1 MVGVSLPNFNPF
13 DPKSDFLAAMRG
25 RGLALRPLEHLRADG
40 HIHRCDVP
48 AKGSAG
54 SYDGSYCLHIH
65 DNWASGWFTNWIDGR
80 GAESWHSYRDRNALT
95 PKEWEEIREAEEHAR
110 SESEAELA
118 KLRIL
123 ARKKARSMWNDARE
137 ASSSHPYCKRK
148 RLKPDGLRMWQF
160 KDGDNPL
167 LVPMRDKNGKL
178 VNLQFIHED
187 SSKHGLKGG
196 PQKDV
201 HYWINKPDKSRDD
214 RSIYVCEGWATGE
227 TIFQATGNPTIL
239 AFNSANLPSVAL
251 WVHQRYPANNIIIA
265 VDDDWKVKGNPG
277 LTIGREAA
285 RAVGGLLVAPSFDE
299 ATREKKDTDF
309 NDMYVAKG
317 LDAVKQ
323 ELHDVAEPASGE
335 DSEDDQAIHQ
345 QAKQADTL
353 IALTANADLF
363 HDDDRTAY
371 ADVEINGH
379 WETWPI
385 RSTGFQTWLRYKYF
399 LSTDSAPAPEALRSA
414 LAVIEAKAQF
424 EGKRRKVFLRVG
436 TYSGKS
442 YVDLADAKWR
452 AVEID
457 GDGWRVVDTPPVR
470 FRRAKGMLPLPVP
483 VEGGTVEEL
492 RHFLNLKSDDDFV
505 LLGAWMVAALRA
517 TGPYP
522 ILKIWGEPGSAK
534 STLVKMLRDL
544 IDPNK
549 GSTRRWPRED
559 RDLFI
564 AANNSHLLS
573 YDNVSTVPDWLSN
586 SLCSLA
592 TGGSFATRT
601 LYTDSDEHIFDG
613 TRPVILNGV
622 ENFMTK
628 FDLADRCIVLELE
641 PITDDV
647 RQTEQQINT
656 AFVSHR
662 PRILGAL
669 FDLMA
674 HGIRE
679 LPNTKSEVWPRM
691 ADFAQWASACEGA
704 AWQPGAF
711 KNAYDHNR
719 ALANRSA
726 IEDDVVATALAQFM
740 EGWETWSGRTGELLT
755 ELTKLVGE
763 EAAKSKHWPSIA
775 RALTSRLQNAKA
787 SLRRIGISV
796 KWSKGRTNKGRKVIV
811 SHVAGKRPSRPSR
824 PSQTQ

>member
-137 ASSSHPYCKRK
+137 ASSSLLQAQTSQTRWFE
-148 RLKPDGLRMWQF
+148 DVEF

-227 TIFQATGNPTIL
+227 TIFQVTGNPTIL
-239 AFNSANLPSVAL
+239 AFNRQTCPRSPCGYINAIPRITSSLPS
-251 WVHQRYPANNIIIA
+251 
-265 VDDDWKVKGNPG
+265 
-277 LTIGREAA
+277 TMIGRSRAIPVSRLAA
-285 RAVGGLLVAPSFDE
+285 KQHAPLVVCWSLLLFDE

-317 LDAVKQ
+317 LDAVEQ

-399 LSTDSAPAPEALRSA
+399 LDRQCSRS
-414 LAVIEAKAQF
+414 
-424 EGKRRKVFLRVG
+424 
-436 TYSGKS
+436 
-442 YVDLADAKWR
+442 
-452 AVEID
+452 
-457 GDGWRVVDTPPVR
+457 
-470 FRRAKGMLPLPVP
+470 
-483 VEGGTVEEL
+483 
-492 RHFLNLKSDDDFV
+492 
-505 LLGAWMVAALRA
+505 
-517 TGPYP
+517 
-522 ILKIWGEPGSAK
+522 
-534 STLVKMLRDL
+534 
-544 IDPNK
+544 
-549 GSTRRWPRED
+549 
-559 RDLFI
+559 
-564 AANNSHLLS
+564 
-573 YDNVSTVPDWLSN
+573 
-586 SLCSLA
+586 
-592 TGGSFATRT
+592 
-601 LYTDSDEHIFDG
+601 
-613 TRPVILNGV
+613 
-622 ENFMTK
+622 
-628 FDLADRCIVLELE
+628 
-641 PITDDV
+641 
-647 RQTEQQINT
+647 
-656 AFVSHR
+656 
-662 PRILGAL
+662 
-669 FDLMA
+669 
-674 HGIRE
+674 
-679 LPNTKSEVWPRM
+679 
-691 ADFAQWASACEGA
+691 
-704 AWQPGAF
+704 
-711 KNAYDHNR
+711 
-719 ALANRSA
+719 
-726 IEDDVVATALAQFM
+726 
-740 EGWETWSGRTGELLT
+740 
-755 ELTKLVGE
+755 
-763 EAAKSKHWPSIA
+763 
-775 RALTSRLQNAKA
+775 
-787 SLRRIGISV
+787 
-796 KWSKGRTNKGRKVIV
+796 
-811 SHVAGKRPSRPSR
+811 
-824 PSQTQ
+824 

>member
-1 MVGVSLPNFNPF
+1 M
-13 DPKSDFLAAMRG
+13 
-25 RGLALRPLEHLRADG
+25 
-40 HIHRCDVP
+40 
-48 AKGSAG
+48 
-54 SYDGSYCLHIH
+54 
-65 DNWASGWFTNWIDGR
+65 
-80 GAESWHSYRDRNALT
+80 
-95 PKEWEEIREAEEHAR
+95 
-110 SESEAELA
+110 
-118 KLRIL
+118 
-123 ARKKARSMWNDARE
+123 
-137 ASSSHPYCKRK
+137 
-148 RLKPDGLRMWQF
+148 
-160 KDGDNPL
+160 
-167 LVPMRDKNGKL
+167 
-178 VNLQFIHED
+178 
-187 SSKHGLKGG
+187 
-196 PQKDV
+196 
-201 HYWINKPDKSRDD
+201 
-214 RSIYVCEGWATGE
+214 
-227 TIFQATGNPTIL
+227 
-239 AFNSANLPSVAL
+239 
-251 WVHQRYPANNIIIA
+251 
-265 VDDDWKVKGNPG
+265 
-277 LTIGREAA
+277 
-285 RAVGGLLVAPSFDE
+285 
-299 ATREKKDTDF
+299 
-309 NDMYVAKG
+309 
-317 LDAVKQ
+317 
-323 ELHDVAEPASGE
+323 
-335 DSEDDQAIHQ
+335 
-345 QAKQADTL
+345 
-353 IALTANADLF
+353 
-363 HDDDRTAY
+363 
-371 ADVEINGH
+371 
-379 WETWPI
+379 
-385 RSTGFQTWLRYKYF
+385 
-399 LSTDSAPAPEALRSA
+399 
-414 LAVIEAKAQF
+414 IEAKAQF

-559 RDLFI
+559 RDSFI

-662 PRILGAL
+662 PR
-669 FDLMA
+669 F
-674 HGIRE
+674 
-679 LPNTKSEVWPRM
+679 
-691 ADFAQWASACEGA
+691 
-704 AWQPGAF
+704 
-711 KNAYDHNR
+711 
-719 ALANRSA
+719 LA
-726 IEDDVVATALAQFM
+726 
-740 EGWETWSGRTGELLT
+740 
-755 ELTKLVGE
+755 
-763 EAAKSKHWPSIA
+763 PCSI
-775 RALTSRLQNAKA
+775 
-787 SLRRIGISV
+787 
-796 KWSKGRTNKGRKVIV
+796 
-811 SHVAGKRPSRPSR
+811 
-824 PSQTQ
+824 